1 MISNSI
7 KWIAI
12 FSMFITLSTK
22 AIAEENNS
30 KETEF
35 QSLILSSPTSGLP
48 GLEFEYLCQSATQNT
63 SHFTTFT
70 VVSGTVQNMS
80 DFVLDISNDNFG
92 PNTFRLELINGQITF
107 SGGRYTMNFT
117 LPNTI
122 YGTGYRLRVSNRSQ
136 TSNEPKTPI
145 ANAFDAYYIIH
156 NQQIPVTFDNCSGT
170 STTISIVNTGNN
182 TSPVFYT
189 NPSLTYRWTR
199 RVGNTDTQLLETG
212 SSITVTQPG
221 DYFVETEYGAC
232 TPSFLSRSIL
242 VTVTGGG
249 TNSLQITAEN
259 GATEV
264 CQNPGVVLTMNVGF
278 NPQHIYTWFLNGTA
292 ITTAPN
298 SNSYTAT
305 EGGNY
310 TASYNNNS
318 CTLNTN
324 NTITLNEV
332 SFNASLNVTSPYQLT
347 EGSNFDAIVT
357 TDANTPQF
365 TWSFN
370 GSTLTETSNTLN
382 ISQLGEY
389 IVSINQT
396 VGCLSTQELT
406 LVVIGPDV
414 SDIPN
419 LISPN
424 GDGINDLFKVPF
436 QYISGNNLNLEI
448 YNSSGKQI
456 FITDNYQNN
465 WPQDTNI
472 VFQSNAFFYFK
483 MSKDNET
490 IKEGIL
496 TIIK

>member
-12 FSMFITLSTK
+12 FSMFVTLSTK
-22 AIAEENNS
+22 VIAKENNS
-30 KETEF
+30 NTTEL
-35 QSLILSSPTSGLP
+35 QSLLISTPSLGLQ
-48 GLEFEYLCQSATQNT
+48 GIEFTYLCQSATQNT
-63 SHFTTFT
+63 NHFTTFT
-70 VVSGTVQNMS
+70 IISGTVQSAANFQLQLS
-80 DFVLDISNDNFG
+80 DDNFNNSVIILANG
-92 PNTFRLELINGQITF
+92 ATFAN
-107 SGGRYTMNFT
+107 GRYTMNFS
-117 LPNTI
+117 LPTNT
-122 YGTGYRLRVSNRSQ
+122 YGTGYRLRVINTAQS
-136 TSNEPKTPI
+136 SNEPKSTS
-145 ANAFDAYYIIH
+145 FSAYYIIH
-156 NQQIPVTFDNCSGT
+156 NQQIPVTFDNCSST
-170 STTISIVNTGNN
+170 STTISIVNTGDN
-182 TSPVFYT
+182 TSPLFY
-189 NPSLTYRWTR
+189 PYLTYRWTR
-199 RVGNTDTQLLETG
+199 RVGNTDTQLPETG
-212 SSITVTQPG
+212 SSITVTTSG
-221 DYFVETEYGAC
+221 EYFVETEYGQC

-242 VTVTGGG
+242 VPVSGGG

-259 GATEV
+259 GVTEV

-305 EGGNY
+305 QGGNY

-370 GSTLTETSNTLN
+370 GSPLTETSNTLN
-382 ISQLGEY
+382 ISELGEY
-389 IVSINQT
+389 IVSVSQT

-419 LISPN
+419 LISQM
-424 GDGINDLFKVPF
+424 VM
-436 QYISGNNLNLEI
+436 
-448 YNSSGKQI
+448 
-456 FITDNYQNN
+456 
-465 WPQDTNI
+465 
-472 VFQSNAFFYFK
+472 V
-483 MSKDNET
+483 
-490 IKEGIL
+490 
-496 TIIK
+496 

>member
-7 KWIAI
+7 KWIAML
-12 FSMFITLSTK
+12 SMFVTLSTK
-22 AIAEENNS
+22 AIAKENDFNI
-30 KETEF
+30 TEL
-35 QSLILSSPTSGLP
+35 QSLILSSPTSGIP
-48 GLEFEYLCQSATQNT
+48 GMEFQYLCQSATQNT

-70 VVSGTVQNMS
+70 VVSGTVQNMN

-92 PNTFRLELINGQITF
+92 PNTFQLQLINSQITF

-117 LPNTI
+117 LPTTI
-122 YGTGYRLRVSNRSQ
+122 YGTGYRLRVRNTSQ
-136 TSNEPKTPI
+136 STNEPKTPI
-145 ANAFDAYYIIH
+145 SNAFGAYYIIH
-156 NQQIPVTFDNCSGT
+156 DQQIPVTFNNCSGT
-170 STTISIVNTGNN
+170 STTISIVNTGDN
-182 TSPVFYT
+182 TSPVFY
-189 NPSLTYRWTR
+189 NYLRYRWTR
-199 RVGNTDTQLLETG
+199 RVGATDTILVGETS
-212 SSITVTQPG
+212 SSITVTTPG
-221 DYFVETEYGAC
+221 EYFVETEYGEC
-232 TPSFLSRSIL
+232 TPSFASRSIL
-242 VTVTGGG
+242 VPVSGGG

-264 CQNPGVVLTMNVGF
+264 CQTPGVVLSMNVAF
-278 NPQHIYTWFLNGTA
+278 DPQHTYTWFLNGTA
-292 ITTAPN
+292 IPSAPN

-305 EGGNY
+305 AGGNY

-318 CTLNTN
+318 CSVNSN

-332 SFNASLNVTSPYQLT
+332 AFSASLNVTSPYQLT
-347 EGSNFDAIVT
+347 TGSNFDAIVT
-357 TDANTPQF
+357 TDADTPEF
-365 TWSFN
+365 TWTFN
-370 GSTLTETSNTLN
+370 GSPLTETSNTLTIN
-382 ISQLGEY
+382 ALGEY
-389 IVSINQT
+389 IVSVKQT
-396 VGCLSTQELT
+396 VGCISTQELI

-414 SDIPN
+414 PEIPN

-436 QYISGNNLNLEI
+436 EYISDNNLNLEI

-465 WPQDTNI
+465 WPQDTNL